1 MKKVLVILYYWPPT
15 GGSGVQRGLYFVKY
29 LREFGW
35 EPIVY
40 TPENPEMPAI
50 DNSLEKEIP
59 DGLTILKT
67 PIWEPYKWYKRITGQ
82 KEESRIKSLV
92 VTEKKEKRNWAHK
105 LSVWIRGNFFI
116 PDARVFWVNPSVR
129 FLKKYL
135 EEHPVDAIF
144 SSSPPQSMH
153 LIAQRLHDH
162 FGIPWIADFRDP
174 WTGIS
179 YFNELGLTQWARN
192 KHHRLEKKVLTSA
205 NEVTTVSQALTAELG
220 ILGNRSIELI
230 TNGFDERKYPER
242 GIPDPERF
250 ILSYVGTLSRDR
262 NPVEFW
268 KQLADYL
275 TRHTEIRNRFTLR
288 MIGPI
293 DDSVFHSIEQS
304 GLDTALEKI
313 EYIPHEDV
321 PGYLDTSHALLLIGI
336 PGGTGV
342 LTGKLFEYLD
352 AQRFIL
358 SIGPEDGDVV
368 SILKDTGA
376 GVNADFSD
384 TEAIREAVTQLFERY
399 RTAPS
404 PVLPRK
410 GIEQYSRRALTGKL
424 ARCLDRI
431 TSGHSS

>member
-50 DNSLEKEIP
+50 DRSLEKEIP
-59 DGLTILKT
+59 EGITVLRT
-67 PIWEPYKWYKRITGQ
+67 PIWEPYKWYKRLTGQ
-82 KEESRIKSLV
+82 SDESRIKSLV

-116 PDARVFWVNPSVR
+116 PDARIFWVKPSVV
-129 FLKKYL
+129 FLEKYL
-135 EEHPVDAIF
+135 NDHPVDAIF

-153 LIAQRLHDH
+153 LIAHKLHEKI
-162 FGIPWIADFRDP
+162 GIPWIADFRDP

-179 YFNELGLTQWARN
+179 YFNELGLTKWARQ
-192 KHHRLEKKVLTSA
+192 KHQRQENQVLSNA
-205 NEVTTVSQALTAELG
+205 NIVTTVSSALKSELED
-220 ILGNRSIELI
+220 LGGTEVRLI
-230 TNGFDERKYPER
+230 TNGFDERQDLQRSLPPEGR
-242 GIPDPERF
+242 I
-250 ILSYVGTLSRDR
+250 ILSYIGTLSRDR
-262 NPVEFW
+262 NPAFLW
-268 KQLADYL
+268 KMLADHL
-275 TRHTEIRNRFTLR
+275 TQDPDLRSIFTLR

-293 DDSVFHSIEQS
+293 DRSVFESIS
-304 GLDTALEKI
+304 MAGLSDVLETI
-313 EYIPHEDV
+313 AYVPHDQV
-321 PGYLDTSHALLLIGI
+321 PHYLDSSNALLLIGI

-358 SIGPEDGDVV
+358 SIGPENGDVV
-368 SILKDTGA
+368 TILKETGA

-384 TEAIREAVTQLFERY
+384 QLAIKEGISRMFDHIKSAD
-399 RTAPS
+399 S

-410 GIEQYSRRALTGKL
+410 NIDQYSRRSLTQKL
-424 ARCLDRI
+424 SQCLDQI
-431 TSGHSS
+431 TSNRPF